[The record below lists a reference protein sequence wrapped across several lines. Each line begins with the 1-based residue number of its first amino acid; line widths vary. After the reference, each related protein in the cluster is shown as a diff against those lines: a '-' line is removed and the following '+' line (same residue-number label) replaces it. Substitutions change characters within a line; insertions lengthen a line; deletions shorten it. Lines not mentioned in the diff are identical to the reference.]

1 MRDPALASVY
11 VDYFNETHGMVR
23 DTMRRFVNEA
33 VKPHIDA
40 WEEAGA
46 FPREIYPQAGQP
58 GLAEHRP
65 SDRVW
70 RLGRQDVFLKVAA
83 SELMRSGSGGFVASL
98 GSLDIGLPPA
108 GLAHGLG
115 GAQGTH
121 RAAGARGREDHRPG
135 HHRAQRRL
143 GCGQPHPRGATAT
156 TTWSTAPRPSSP
168 RARADY
174 YTVAVRTGEAG
185 FGGVSLLLIEKG
197 TPGFTVGRKLKKM
210 GWWASDTAELFFQDC
225 RVPAENLLGPE
236 NSGFFTIM
244 ANFQAER
251 LSLAIMAYMTAQ
263 LALEQCLA
271 YVKERTTFGKP
282 LSKHQVIR
290 HKLAEMATQVNVAR
304 EYTYRCAAR
313 MQAGES
319 AIAEVSMA
327 KNFATS
333 VSTMVT
339 DEAVQIFG
347 GMGYMRESLVERL
360 YRDNRILSI
369 GGGTHEIMNE
379 IISEATGVVTD
390 MAMPP
395 LLSGLRV
402 LDLTRN
408 LPGRL
413 PRACWPTWA
422 PPSSRWSRP
431 RVTRRGR
438 WRRCSRRSTT
448 ARNAAASTSAAAPT
462 STACAPGCRRPT
474 CCSTASAPVCCR
486 AWGWMRPRCT
496 R

>member
-33 VKPHIDA
+33 VKPHIDE
-40 WEEAGA
+40 WEEAGG
-46 FPREIYPQAGQP
+46 FPREVYQHAGSL
-58 GLAEHRP
+58 GL
-65 SDRVW
+65 
-70 RLGRQDVFLKVAA
+70 LGIGHPTEFGGSGEQDVFLKVAA
-83 SELMRSGSGGFVASL
+83 SEELMRSGSGGFVASL
-98 GSLDIGLPPA
+98 GSLDIGLPPVWRTGSDELKQRIVPQVLA
-108 GLAHGLG
+108 GEKIIALAITEPSG
-115 GAQGTH
+115 GSDVANLKT
-121 RAAGARGREDHRPG
+121 RAVRDGDHYVVNG
-135 HHRAQRRL
+135 SKTFITS
-143 GCGQPHPRGATAT
+143 G
-156 TTWSTAPRPSSP
+156 
-168 RARADY
+168 ARADY

-197 TPGFTVGRKLKKM
+197 TPGFTVGRNLKKM

-251 LSLAIMAYMTAQ
+251 LSLAIMATMTAQ

-379 IISEATGVVTD
+379 IISKQ
-390 MAMPP
+390 
-395 LLSGLRV
+395 LGL
-402 LDLTRN
+402 
-408 LPGRL
+408 
-413 PRACWPTWA
+413 
-422 PPSSRWSRP
+422 
-431 RVTRRGR
+431 
-438 WRRCSRRSTT
+438 
-448 ARNAAASTSAAAPT
+448 
-462 STACAPGCRRPT
+462 
-474 CCSTASAPVCCR
+474 
-486 AWGWMRPRCT
+486 
-496 R
+496 